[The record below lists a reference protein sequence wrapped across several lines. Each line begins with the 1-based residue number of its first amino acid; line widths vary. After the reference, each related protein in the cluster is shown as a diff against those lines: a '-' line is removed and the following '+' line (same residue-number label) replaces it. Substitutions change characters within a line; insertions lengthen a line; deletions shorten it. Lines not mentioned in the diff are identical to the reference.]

1 MITTLRSS
9 ETYYRQSLVSL
20 MYASRA
26 RTIQNSSTVNLDRG
40 SGPRTTESLQVVS
53 EQLNH
58 LHTRLR
64 VREREFD
71 ALCATSA
78 SSTSENMRLKSELQR
93 LEALNEAERCELE
106 NKLNTVIHGHSS
118 ELRNRTEQFG
128 RLQARLQ
135 ERILTYRRT
144 CAEQEEEINRLRDER
159 VLLEQQVST
168 VGATRMEVIEMQTVM
183 DGWQAQA
190 IALQRELEHYKHFF
204 LDSPVLQTDQKK
216 MGGRFGRNRN
226 ISHDHHRKTIAS
238 MPGTVVPDD
247 LMRVTCR
254 AIVLESALGFACTCL
269 LYTSDAADE

>member
-1 MITTLRSS
+1 M
-9 ETYYRQSLVSL
+9 
-20 MYASRA
+20 
-26 RTIQNSSTVNLDRG
+26 
-40 SGPRTTESLQVVS
+40 
-53 EQLNH
+53 
-58 LHTRLR
+58 R

-78 SSTSENMRLKSELQR
+78 SSTSENIRLKSELQR

-128 RLQARLQ
+128 RLQTRLQ

-190 IALQRELEHYKHFF
+190 IALQRELEIISEAAGHAPKTLPLRHTQ
-204 LDSPVLQTDQKK
+204 LSLLTIIPSLTLNLSPKTRTKSCIYVLAN
-216 MGGRFGRNRN
+216 F
-226 ISHDHHRKTIAS
+226 H
-238 MPGTVVPDD
+238 
-247 LMRVTCR
+247 
-254 AIVLESALGFACTCL
+254 
-269 LYTSDAADE
+269 

>member
-1 MITTLRSS
+1 MTSEQEVQELISLGDKARAYALTRCNDHSSRSHCILTLHVQSQRASIALQDPQNAALTSVHVGKLNLVDLAGSERVSLSGAQGETLRRAQNINLSLALLGDVLAALSRNSLRGEQGTQFPRSGGSREPVPYRNSKLTYLLKDSLGGNSKTLMITTLRSS

-106 NKLNTVIHGHSS
+106 NKLNTVIHGH
-118 ELRNRTEQFG
+118 
-128 RLQARLQ
+128 
-135 ERILTYRRT
+135 
-144 CAEQEEEINRLRDER
+144 
-159 VLLEQQVST
+159 
-168 VGATRMEVIEMQTVM
+168 
-183 DGWQAQA
+183 
-190 IALQRELEHYKHFF
+190 
-204 LDSPVLQTDQKK
+204 
-216 MGGRFGRNRN
+216 
-226 ISHDHHRKTIAS
+226 
-238 MPGTVVPDD
+238 
-247 LMRVTCR
+247 
-254 AIVLESALGFACTCL
+254 
-269 LYTSDAADE
+269 